1 MRIPLTLTLFEK
13 TAPEDHEL
21 QISWDVLASAHVRW
35 VDANWNH
42 PGEQTIEDLQIEAVT
57 AVWLTYGEAGSV
69 IVPAEADSLFAG
81 REAGRTLSWLRRQ
94 LRERDD
100 WTERLIQEAVRRA
113 PDFYPAPR
121 HRWPG
126 HSRLTQ
132 HILHSL
138 PEKAA
143 T

>member
-21 QISWDVLASAHVRW
+21 QISWDVLASADVRR
-35 VDANWNH
+35 VDSTWQH
-42 PGEQTIEDLQIEAVT
+42 PGEQTIEDLQIDAVT

-94 LRERDD
+94 LPERDD
-100 WTERLIQEAVRRA
+100 WSELLIQEAVRRA
-113 PDFYPAPR
+113 SDFHSAAR
-121 HRWPG
+121 DRWSE
-126 HSRLTQ
+126 HSPMTQ
-132 HILHSL
+132 HSLHSL
-138 PEKAA
+138 SERAA